1 MRLLLLL
8 LLHIFALNII
18 IHTALHIEVQSKT
31 KFLKST
37 FCLSHFNK
45 IIRGIWITM
54 HSFKPELKETA
65 TYRNNSTR
73 LTEGGGD
80 NKTQHSGGNGNGRRE
95 ARWRSDYNEASS
107 KEFFRIYDADSWY
120 LRKVCFADERKK

>member
-107 KEFFRIYDADSWY
+107 KEFFAR
-120 LRKVCFADERKK
+120 

>member
-8 LLHIFALNII
+8 LLHILALNII

-107 KEFFRIYDADSWY
+107 KEFFRIYDADSWN
-120 LRKVCFADERKK
+120 LRKVCCADERKK